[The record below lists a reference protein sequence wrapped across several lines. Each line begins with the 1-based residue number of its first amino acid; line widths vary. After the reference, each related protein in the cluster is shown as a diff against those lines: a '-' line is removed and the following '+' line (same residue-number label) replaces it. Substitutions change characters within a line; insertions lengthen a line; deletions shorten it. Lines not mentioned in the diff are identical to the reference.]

1 MSEKTIFA
9 GLKNHFGTP
18 TPIWRYSNH
27 DHVLT
32 LSATGDE
39 LDGPAIPIHMTG
51 REAERIRG
59 LTGATSMVTL
69 NLPIYGEHVDLYLVG
84 KRIRADE
91 WAGIAASLWDPES
104 VASITMRAMA
114 FSEGLVSET
123 NAILVVLDKRGTIHR
138 FNRRAEEYTG
148 YREEDVIGENAQEL
162 FMSGAAANESR
173 TNISRFFEQGSIHD
187 VRRLINTVGGARPF
201 LFRNR
206 FVPSVQSGEPEFIL
220 CSGAELIDEIGAGV
234 PDDAGAEAAVA
245 NGAYLR
251 ALTARIVDWAA
262 LANGAST
269 LLASME
275 DGAIDPRIVLQ
286 AQRLAAR
293 AVQDAYELHDAIST
307 GFSAEVRAAPR

>member
-1 MSEKTIFA
+1 MCNGEDHFA

-123 NAILVVLDKRGTIHR
+123 NAILVVWT
-138 FNRRAEEYTG
+138 
-148 YREEDVIGENAQEL
+148 
-162 FMSGAAANESR
+162 S
-173 TNISRFFEQGSIHD
+173 
-187 VRRLINTVGGARPF
+187 
-201 LFRNR
+201 
-206 FVPSVQSGEPEFIL
+206 
-220 CSGAELIDEIGAGV
+220 
-234 PDDAGAEAAVA
+234 
-245 NGAYLR
+245 
-251 ALTARIVDWAA
+251 
-262 LANGAST
+262 
-269 LLASME
+269 
-275 DGAIDPRIVLQ
+275 
-286 AQRLAAR
+286 AAR
-293 AVQDAYELHDAIST
+293 SIDST
-307 GFSAEVRAAPR
+307 GGQRSTPDIEKRT

>member
-27 DHVLT
+27 DRVLT
-32 LSATGDE
+32 LSAAGDE
-39 LDGPAIPIHMTG
+39 FGPTIPIQVIG

-69 NLPIYGEHVDLYLVG
+69 NVQIYGEHVDLYLIG
-84 KRIRADE
+84 KKIHTGE
-91 WAGIAASLWDPES
+91 WAGVSASLWDPES
-104 VASITMRAMA
+104 VANITMRAMA

-123 NAILVVLDKRGTIHR
+123 NAIVVVLDKSGMIQR

-148 YREEDVIGENAQEL
+148 YREEDVMGESAHDL
-162 FMSGAAANESR
+162 FMSASAAHESR

-187 VRRLINTVGGARPF
+187 VRRMINTVGGARPF

-206 FVPSVQSGEPEFIL
+206 FVPSLQSGEPELIL
-220 CSGAELIDEIGAGV
+220 CSGAELIEETGTDVAG
-234 PDDAGAEAAVA
+234 DAGHEAAVA

-262 LANGAST
+262 LTNGASM

-275 DGAIDPRIVLQ
+275 GGAIDPRIVLQ

-293 AVQDAYELHDAIST
+293 AVQDAYELHDAISGGFAMDDRT
-307 GFSAEVRAAPR
+307 GFR